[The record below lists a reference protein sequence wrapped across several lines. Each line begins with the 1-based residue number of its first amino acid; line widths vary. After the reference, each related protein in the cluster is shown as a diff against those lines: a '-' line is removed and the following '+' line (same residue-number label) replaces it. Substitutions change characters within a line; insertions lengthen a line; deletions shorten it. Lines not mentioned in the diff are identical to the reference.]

1 MVSAGTR
8 STERQWKVVFMLA
21 FKHLRRVF
29 PHRKKNPGI
38 VLTESMTGIVELH
51 RLGKEELGK
60 TLDEGLK

>member
-1 MVSAGTR
+1 
-8 STERQWKVVFMLA
+8 MLA